1 MSCIG
6 VAALHLAPAFSTVAA
21 QELPEHATP
30 VRSPP
35 VLFIR
40 RRKSQLLIAGDA
52 SSSAHEARMLQL
64 AASFLPATEVKNEL
78 RLRTALP
85 AGWSP
90 VTELVLRAIAETHT
104 ATAYVDEQ
112 QIFIRGFTSDLA
124 AWQTASE
131 RLEKSLL
138 PGMRFRHEMDELHI
152 GASLE
157 QQCRRL
163 FESVSSSRHIGF
175 AHASDHLSSNAFSLL
190 DELVQIAA
198 DCPSAAIT
206 VTGNTDNS
214 GNEPGNLQLSKARA
228 DSVIAYMVARGIAA
242 DRLQS
247 HGAGSSAPLATEDS
261 ARARELNR
269 RIDFEIF
276 FPEQPD

>member
-1 MSCIG
+1 MSFIRLFSMSCIG
-6 VAALHLAPAFSTVAA
+6 VAALHLALAFSTVAA
-21 QELPEHATP
+21 QELPEHVTP

-35 VLFIR
+35 MLFIGR
-40 RRKSQLLIAGDA
+40 GKSQL
-52 SSSAHEARMLQL
+52 
-64 AASFLPATEVKNEL
+64 
-78 RLRTALP
+78 
-85 AGWSP
+85 
-90 VTELVLRAIAETHT
+90 
-104 ATAYVDEQ
+104 
-112 QIFIRGFTSDLA
+112 QID
-124 AWQTASE
+124 
-131 RLEKSLL
+131 
-138 PGMRFRHEMDELHI
+138 
-152 GASLE
+152 ASLE

-175 AHASDHLSSNAFSLL
+175 AHASDHLSTNAFSLL

-214 GNEPGNLQLSKARA
+214 GDEPGNLQLSKARA

-276 FPEQPD
+276 FPDQPD